1 MIFFQKEMDNLH
13 PTGCQ
18 CPSCCPQQPQTAQ
31 DDLSQDFDF
40 LLAYPNP
47 PHHQNIPSSEQYYQ
61 RLYPPPDNLGLST
74 SYPGS
79 SYTTNMDPYPQ
90 YHQQFHQITTENS
103 GSLQVPDPSLA
114 NLGSN
119 NQTYENY
126 PSILPTIPTTYNPE
140 DQPSTSTGIT
150 GSDQQT
156 CGGRRSKKTC
166 AHCSKVFVHTGD
178 YRKHMRKHTKEKPYQ
193 CNQCGKYFAHTSN
206 LHRHVRSHEGV
217 RPHKCE
223 LCGKEFGRKD
233 KLDSHKKC
241 SKSCRDKKPDRQ

>member
-1 MIFFQKEMDNLH
+1 MDNLH

-18 CPSCCPQQPQTAQ
+18 CPSCCPQQPQTTQ

-40 LLAYPNP
+40 LLAYPTLP
-47 PHHQNIPSSEQYYQ
+47 PHQNIPSSEQYFQ
-61 RLYPPPDNLGLST
+61 RLYPPPDNLGLTT

-90 YHQQFHQITTENS
+90 YHQQFNQITTE
-103 GSLQVPDPSLA
+103 PSLA

-119 NQTYENY
+119 NQTYESY
-126 PSILPTIPTTYNPE
+126 PSIPTLPTIPTTYNPE

-156 CGGRRSKKTC
+156 GCGGRRSKKTC

-241 SKSCRDKKPDRQ
+241 SKSCRDKKSDRQ

>member
-1 MIFFQKEMDNLH
+1 MDNLH
-13 PTGCQ
+13 PVGCQ

-31 DDLSQDFDF
+31 DDLSQD
-40 LLAYPNP
+40 LAYFLSYQNP
-47 PHHQNIPSSEQYYQ
+47 THHQNIPNPEQYYQ
-61 RLYPPPDNLGLST
+61 RLYPPPDNLGLDGG
-74 SYPGS
+74 YPE
-79 SYTTNMDPYPQ
+79 SYTTNMDPYSSQ
-90 YHQQFHQITTENS
+90 YQFNVTDNQASVQN
-103 GSLQVPDPSLA
+103 PSLA
-114 NLGSN
+114 NLGNSDS
-119 NQTYENY
+119 YGNY
-126 PSILPTIPTTYNPE
+126 ISTPPATLPTYNPQ

-150 GSDQQT
+150 GSSESDQT
-156 CGGRRSKKTC
+156 GCGGRRSKKTC

-178 YRKHMRKHTKEKPYQ
+178 YRKHMRKHTKEKPFK

-223 LCGKEFGRKD
+223 LCGKQFGRKD